1 MSEQKLILF
10 QRLNLLIGDLKLK
23 NYTYFLM
30 NFERVLFTTKYLIF
44 TTIDIHGRYDR
55 KRHYKR
61 QLNNKKNIKNFI
73 LFNC

>member
-23 NYTYFLM
+23 NHTYFLM

-44 TTIDIHGRYDR
+44 TTIDI
-55 KRHYKR
+55 
-61 QLNNKKNIKNFI
+61 
-73 LFNC
+73 